1 MEILPYSRE
10 VYYYETDRMDIVH
23 HSNYIRWLEEAR
35 IHLLGQLGID
45 FPEIEKRGL
54 LIPVLSAECQYK
66 FPLRYGD
73 RFEIH
78 CRIESFNGC
87 RFSLSYRIYNKSAEK
102 LSGIGNSSHCFTDV
116 NLKPVRIKKDYPDV
130 FEAFEKA
137 SESGQD

>member
-35 IHLLGQLGID
+35 IHLLGQLGIS

-87 RFSLSYRIYNKSAEK
+87 RFSLSYRIYNKSAE
-102 LSGIGNSSHCFTDV
+102 SF
-116 NLKPVRIKKDYPDV
+116 R
-130 FEAFEKA
+130 A
-137 SESGQD
+137 SETPPTASPT